1 MIKLSRPAYIPL
13 LLNAQEVKDF
23 LNLHLDEPE
32 LIPLMESV
40 QDMAEA
46 YTKRSFTTRSYTL
59 TLDDVPGDTINL
71 PRGPVQSI
79 TSVQIIDEA
88 DAATAFDISNY
99 YLTGDRLVFIDTP
112 ILERDY
118 GGLVINYVAG
128 DSTETPPAMRA
139 GLLKAMSTI
148 YENREDFIVGT
159 VVARL
164 PETSRTF
171 FASWMNLS

>member
-1 MIKLSRPAYIPL
+1 
-13 LLNAQEVKDF
+13 
-23 LNLHLDEPE
+23 
-32 LIPLMESV
+32 MESV
-40 QDMAEA
+40 QDLAEA
-46 YTKRSFTTRSYTL
+46 YTKRSFTQRTYTL
-59 TLDDVPGDTINL
+59 SIDKLKDDILTL

-79 TSVQIIDEA
+79 TSIQVLDEA
-88 DAATAFDISNY
+88 DSATTFATSNY
-99 YLTGDRLVFIDTP
+99 YLTGDRIVFTDTP
-112 ILERDY
+112 VLERDY
-118 GGLVINYVAG
+118 GGLVITYVAG

-164 PETSRTF
+164 PETSHTF

>member
-40 QDMAEA
+40 QDLAEA

-79 TSVQIIDEA
+79 TSVQIVNEA
-88 DAATAFDISNY
+88 DVATTFDSSNY

-112 ILERDY
+112 ILERYY

-148 YENREDFIVGT
+148 YENREDYVIGSMVSQIPDSSL
-159 VVARL
+159 R
-164 PETSRTF
+164 F
-171 FASWMNLS
+171 FSTWMNLS